1 SGAGTATDRAAVVK
15 LPGADRRRAVARE
28 TRDADRPVL
37 VLVPRTR
44 GRGLGVV
51 TIIAIFGAVLFAV
64 VALQTHMAQQ
74 QVRLD
79 KMNSDIARARRHFE
93 TLRAERAELQSPT
106 HLIARANEFGM
117 VPGVSVRPIEIPAAI
132 AAEVAANVGKIDE
145 DVASSA
151 ESPLDEFGRLKPA
164 VVGG

>member
-1 SGAGTATDRAAVVK
+1 MAAVVK
-15 LPGADRRRAVARE
+15 FPVGAPRGSAAEVAE
-28 TRDADRPVL
+28 DRPVL
-37 VLVPRTR
+37 TLVPRVR
-44 GRGLGVV
+44 GRRYGIV
-51 TIIAIFGAVLFAV
+51 TLIVLFSGVLFAI

-79 KMNSDIARARRHFE
+79 QINSDIARARRHFE
-93 TLRAERAELQSPT
+93 TLRAERAQLQSPT

-117 VPGVSVRPIEIPAAI
+117 VPGVSVRVVEIPAGI
-132 AAEVAANVGKIDE
+132 AAEVAATVGKIDE
-145 DVASSA
+145 DVAVSA

>member
-1 SGAGTATDRAAVVK
+1 MAAVVK
-15 LPGADRRRAVARE
+15 LPSTSTGRRSAGQGVG
-28 TRDADRPVL
+28 DLDRPIL
-37 VLVPRTR
+37 TLVPRPR
-44 GRGLGVV
+44 RRSVGVAAV
-51 TIIAIFGAVLFAV
+51 IVVFGAVLFFV

-79 KMNSDIARARRHFE
+79 KINSDISRARRHFE
-93 TLRAERAELQSPT
+93 TLRAERAQLQSPT

-117 VPGVSVRPIEIPAAI
+117 VPGVNVRVVEVSAAI

-145 DVASSA
+145 DVATSA

>member
-1 SGAGTATDRAAVVK
+1 MAAVVK
-15 LPGADRRRAVARE
+15 LPAAHGRGPAAPAG
-28 TRDADRPVL
+28 RDAERPVL
-37 VLVPRTR
+37 VLVPRAR
-44 GRGLGVV
+44 GRSLGVV
-51 TIIAIFGAVLFAV
+51 TVIAIFGAVLFGV

-79 KMNSDIARARRHFE
+79 KINSDIARARRHFE

-117 VPGVSVRPIEIPAAI
+117 VPGVSVRPVEIPAAI
-132 AAEVAANVGKIDE
+132 AAEVAANVGKIDD

>member
-1 SGAGTATDRAAVVK
+1 MAAVVK
-15 LPGADRRRAVARE
+15 LPVTGARRRVGAPDVD
-28 TRDADRPVL
+28 TTDRPVL
-37 VLVPRTR
+37 TVVPRPGRRSVGVVSVVLVFA
-44 GRGLGVV
+44 G
-51 TIIAIFGAVLFAV
+51 VLFFV

-74 QVRLD
+74 QVQLD
-79 KMNSDIARARRHFE
+79 KINSDIARARRHFE
-93 TLRAERAELQSPT
+93 TLRAERAQLQSPT

-117 VPGVSVRPIEIPAAI
+117 VPGVNVRVVEVPAAI

-145 DVASSA
+145 DVAVAA

>member
-1 SGAGTATDRAAVVK
+1 MAAVVK
-15 LPGADRRRAVARE
+15 LPASGGARRPVGRDVGAV
-28 TRDADRPVL
+28 DRPVL
-37 VLVPRTR
+37 TLVPRLR
-44 GRGLGVV
+44 RRSV
-51 TIIAIFGAVLFAV
+51 GAVTVILFFAAALFFV

-79 KMNSDIARARRHFE
+79 KINSDIARARRHFE
-93 TLRAERAELQSPT
+93 TLRAERAQLQSPT

-117 VPGVSVRPIEIPAAI
+117 VPGVNVRVVEVPAAI

-145 DVASSA
+145 DVAVA
-151 ESPLDEFGRLKPA
+151 PESPLDEFGRLKPA

>member
-1 SGAGTATDRAAVVK
+1 MAAVVK
-15 LPGADRRRAVARE
+15 LPVAATRRRPHEQGTGALE
-28 TRDADRPVL
+28 RPVL
-37 VLVPRTR
+37 TLVPRPR
-44 GRGLGVV
+44 ARSVGVV
-51 TIIAIFGAVLFAV
+51 SVIVMFGAVLFFV

-79 KMNSDIARARRHFE
+79 KINSDISRARRHFE
-93 TLRAERAELQSPT
+93 TLRAERAQLQSPT
-106 HLIARANEFGM
+106 HLIARAHEFGM
-117 VPGVSVRPIEIPAAI
+117 VPGVNVRVVEVPAAI

-145 DVASSA
+145 DVAIST

>member
-1 SGAGTATDRAAVVK
+1 MAAVVK
-15 LPGADRRRAVARE
+15 MTEASARRRPAS
-28 TRDADRPVL
+28 RDTAAIERPVL
-37 VLVPRTR
+37 TLVPRPT
-44 GRGLGVV
+44 GRGFGVV
-51 TIIAIFGAVLFAV
+51 SVIAIFATVLFLV

-79 KMNSDIARARRHFE
+79 GINSDIARARRHYE
-93 TLRAERAELQSPT
+93 TLRAERAQLQSPT

-117 VPGVSVRPIEIPAAI
+117 VPGVNVRVVEVPAEI

-145 DVASSA
+145 DVATA
-151 ESPLDEFGRLKPA
+151 VESPLDEFGRLKPA